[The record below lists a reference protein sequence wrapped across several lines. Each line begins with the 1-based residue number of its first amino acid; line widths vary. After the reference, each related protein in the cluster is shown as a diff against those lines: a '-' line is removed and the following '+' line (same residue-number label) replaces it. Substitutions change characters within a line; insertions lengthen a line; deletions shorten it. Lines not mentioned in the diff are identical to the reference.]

1 MEERSVSLPVEA
13 PQAAHGAAGGS
24 GTLGDPRTLQILT
37 TEHWSLLSARSLV
50 YNEAFARAGMFLS
63 FLSATLVALGLIA
76 TAVGF
81 SDGFLMIAAV
91 LLAID
96 VFIGAASL
104 ARIASASSDDIRF
117 LQAMNRIRHAYVEM
131 SPAVEPYFMSG
142 HHDDPGTVLS
152 MYGPVQA
159 TPVTSIV
166 HGFTTTPGMVGVI
179 TSAVGGALAGVLAM
193 LATHEPAAAG
203 VTGLVT
209 FVVLFL
215 VIVVVSMRTIG
226 RFWRGMHS
234 MFPKDAAGEPGRG
247 AR

>member
-1 MEERSVSLPVEA
+1 MEERSTLPVEA
-13 PQAAHGAAGGS
+13 PQASQGDAGGP
-24 GTLGDPRTLQILT
+24 GPLGDPRTLQILT

-50 YNEAFARAGMFLS
+50 YNEAFSRAGMFLS

-91 LLAID
+91 VLAID

-117 LQAMNRIRHAYVEM
+117 LQAMNRIRHAYVEI
-131 SPAVEPYFMSG
+131 SPGVAPYFMGG
-142 HHDDPGTVLS
+142 HHDDPTSVLG
-152 MYGPVQA
+152 MYGPVDA
-159 TPVTSIV
+159 TPVSSLI

-179 TSAVGGALAGVLAM
+179 TSAVGAALAAVLTM
-193 LATHEPAAAG
+193 LLTHDPVVAGAAG
-203 VTGLVT
+203 VVA
-209 FVVLFL
+209 FVVLF
-215 VIVVVSMRTIG
+215 VVVVAISMRMIG
-226 RFWRGMHS
+226 RFWAGMHT
-234 MFPKDAAGEPGRG
+234 MFPKDVSGPSGPS